1 MVPKNLAGMMLQAQH
16 IEGGLG
22 FTAARYLLHQYFVRR
37 HSWMLGVT
45 SGMVEAMKSSGF
57 HPPWIF

>member
-1 MVPKNLAGMMLQAQH
+1 MLPKNFAGMMLQAQH
-16 IEGGLG
+16 QGGLG

-45 SGMVEAMKSSGF
+45 SGMVIEAIHSG
-57 HPPWIF
+57 